1 MNSLKTIFVISL
13 SLFCLASTQASQTAV
28 FVVPDNDTTIY
39 TVVDEMPQFPGGDS
53 AMVAYI
59 TNNVHYPQTEK
70 EKGIQGKVFVG
81 FVVEKDGGISNVE
94 IKRGISTEC
103 DTEAIRA
110 VKGMPNWEPGKQSG
124 VLVRTAIVLP
134 ISFKIVAPP
143 IDTTIYD
150 AVEKMPSFPG
160 GTQAL
165 FEYLKENVTY
175 PEECEETC
183 VQGRVIV
190 SFVVERDGCITE
202 AKVVKSV
209 YPSLDEE
216 ALRVVNGMPKWMP
229 GKQNGNSV
237 RTKYTIPINFRLQ

>member
-1 MNSLKTIFVISL
+1 MNSLKTIFLVSL

-81 FVVEKDGGISNVE
+81 FVIEKDGAVSDVE
-94 IKRGISTEC
+94 IKRGIGEEC
-103 DTEAIRA
+103 DAEAVRV

-124 VLVRTAIVLP
+124 VVVRTAMVLP
-134 ISFKIVAPP
+134 INFKIVAPP
-143 IDTTIYD
+143 INTTIYD

-160 GTQAL
+160 GEIMMYDFLAR
-165 FEYLKENVTY
+165 NVRY
-175 PEECEETC
+175 PQRAREDGYSGT
-183 VQGRVIV
+183 VYVR
-190 SFVVERDGCITE
+190 FVVEPDGSITNIEVAKGVAGGCSEE
-202 AKVVKSV
+202 AVRVVKMM
-209 YPSLDEE
+209 PNWIPGE
-216 ALRVVNGMPKWMP
+216 AFGKKVRV
-229 GKQNGNSV
+229 
-237 RTKYTIPINFRLQ
+237 TYTLPINFRLQ